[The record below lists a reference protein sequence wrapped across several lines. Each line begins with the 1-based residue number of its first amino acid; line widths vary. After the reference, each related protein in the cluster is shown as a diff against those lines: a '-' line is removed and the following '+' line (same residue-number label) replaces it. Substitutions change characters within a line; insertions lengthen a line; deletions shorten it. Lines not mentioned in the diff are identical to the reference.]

1 MSYTVNDRTIR
12 LNQEATDLNVR
23 INKVSAEAGELSNLI
38 ERELGNHQNL
48 MFQLGA
54 LMYQLTQKEKELKEA
69 VEQSG

>member
-23 INKVSAEAGELSNLI
+23 INKVSAEARELSNLI